1 MGLIRE
7 PKNVDFTVL
16 DKLWSDEERKEFST
30 FIKLRKE
37 QPKKQTARTTTARTR
52 VTLLTPFSDTLAPFS
67 DTPTSISRT
76 SLTPQNRKPKEFC
89 KVYSKSAENF
99 LKFGF

>member
-16 DKLWSDEERKEFST
+16 DKPWNDEERKEFSA

-37 QPKKQTARTTTARTR
+37 QQKKRRTR
-52 VTLLTPFSDTLAPFS
+52 TK
-67 DTPTSISRT
+67 PTG
-76 SLTPQNRKPKEFC
+76 
-89 KVYSKSAENF
+89 KSSVLIN
-99 LKFGF
+99 K

>member
-16 DKLWSDEERKEFST
+16 DKPWTDEELKEFST

-37 QPKKQTARTTTARTR
+37 QRKKRRTKTATTKATR
-52 VTLLTPFSDTLAPFS
+52 KKIIA
-67 DTPTSISRT
+67 
-76 SLTPQNRKPKEFC
+76 
-89 KVYSKSAENF
+89 
-99 LKFGF
+99 

>member
-16 DKLWSDEERKEFST
+16 DKPWTEEERKEFSA

-37 QPKKQTARTTTARTR
+37 QRAKRLSRPKTK
-52 VTLLTPFSDTLAPFS
+52 P
-67 DTPTSISRT
+67 
-76 SLTPQNRKPKEFC
+76 RK
-89 KVYSKSAENF
+89 KVSA
-99 LKFGF
+99 

>member
-16 DKLWSDEERKEFST
+16 DKPWTDKERKEFSA

-37 QPKKQTARTTTARTR
+37 KRKKQTAKKIIARTK
-52 VTLLTPFSDTLAPFS
+52 VTA
-67 DTPTSISRT
+67 
-76 SLTPQNRKPKEFC
+76 
-89 KVYSKSAENF
+89 
-99 LKFGF
+99 

>member
-16 DKLWSDEERKEFST
+16 DKQWTDEELKEFSK

-37 QPKKQTARTTTARTR
+37 QRKKRLARTSATKA
-52 VTLLTPFSDTLAPFS
+52 
-67 DTPTSISRT
+67 
-76 SLTPQNRKPKEFC
+76 NRK
-89 KVYSKSAENF
+89 KVIA
-99 LKFGF
+99 

>member
-16 DKLWSDEERKEFST
+16 DKPWTDEELKEFSA

-37 QPKKQTARTTTARTR
+37 QRKKRLTRTTTA
-52 VTLLTPFSDTLAPFS
+52 
-67 DTPTSISRT
+67 SR
-76 SLTPQNRKPKEFC
+76 K
-89 KVYSKSAENF
+89 KVIA
-99 LKFGF
+99 